1 MFAYRP
7 LTLFDASAEVS
18 RPVPAAYAE
27 PVERLIDAFRPGGMA
42 FLLLAQE
49 APSPAWLTADRI
61 LSHVGQALLEP
72 MQTQVWPLLEGVWV
86 VAVHAEGGSEGS
98 VSTLQA
104 HALRKAIIDRLEA
117 DWRAHRPDAGAEPA
131 GEEEALVPE
140 APPFILTPVASMPCT
155 EDLQENI
162 EELNALLEIIL
173 QKQLRAQFQPIV
185 NLRDGRVFGYEALIR
200 GPKGAPLQRSGALFR
215 AADKARLISW
225 LDLACQ
231 EQCFAT
237 AAELNIRHLLFINMD
252 AEGLSFM
259 DLQDRPLSLR
269 AREYGLTPENIV
281 IEITERQTVS
291 DFPRLLNYIGRLREE
306 GFKIAVDD
314 AGAGYSSL
322 YTISELRPEF
332 VKVGRAVVRNI
343 DVNGER
349 RALLAALA
357 QYART
362 IGAAVLAE
370 GPETRQELATLID
383 LGIPYSQGYLMGK
396 PADSLR
402 GVPRETREFIHQR
415 SQQSALMAAGRS
427 VTIGRLARR
436 GMALSPETPLA
447 DAARSFARDASLTSV
462 VVVEEGKPRG
472 LVMRQQLDY
481 VLDVAKAA
489 NIAALLPAETL
500 AQWMRTNVLFAD
512 ADSSLHEIARQATT
526 RTDVSMESDVIIVR
540 DGNLYAG
547 VLPIRALME
556 AVTASRR

>member
-7 LTLFDASAEVS
+7 LTLFDASSAVPC
-18 RPVPAAYAE
+18 PVPASYAE
-27 PVERLIDAFRPGGMA
+27 PVERLIEAFRPGGMA
-42 FLLLAQE
+42 FLLQTQE
-49 APSPAWLTADRI
+49 APGPEWLTADRI

-72 MQTQVWPLLEGVWV
+72 MQTQVWPLLDGVWV
-86 VAVHAEGGSEGS
+86 VAVSAEGGIEGPIS
-98 VSTLQA
+98 ALQA
-104 HALRKAIIDRLEA
+104 HALRKALADRLEE
-117 DWRAHRPDAGAEPA
+117 DWRAHAPDAGVESTDPEAEA
-131 GEEEALVPE
+131 VPV
-140 APPFILTPVASMPCT
+140 APPFLLTPLAAMPCT
-155 EDLQENI
+155 DDLRENI

-231 EQCFAT
+231 EQCFAS
-237 AAELNIRHLLFINMD
+237 AAEQHIRHQLFINMD
-252 AEGLSFM
+252 AEGLSFL
-259 DLQDRPLSLR
+259 DLQGRPLSLR
-269 AREYGLTPENIV
+269 AREYGLAPENVV

-322 YTISELRPEF
+322 YAISELRPEF

-349 RALLAALA
+349 RALMAALV

-383 LGIPYSQGYLMGK
+383 LGVPYSQGYLMGK
-396 PADSLR
+396 PADSFR
-402 GVPRETREFIHQR
+402 GVPRETREFISQR
-415 SQQSALMAAGRS
+415 SQQSTLMAAGRS

-436 GMALSPETPLA
+436 GLAMPPETPLA
-447 DAARSFARDASLTSV
+447 EAARCFAKDASLTSV
-462 VVVEEGKPRG
+462 VVVEEGQPRG

-489 NIAALLPAETL
+489 HIAALVPAETL
-500 AQWMRTNVLFAD
+500 AQWMRTSALFAD
-512 ADSSLHEIARQATT
+512 TEASLHEIARQATT
-526 RTDVSMESDVIIVR
+526 RADISLESDVIIVR
-540 DGNLYAG
+540 GGNQYAG

-556 AVTASRR
+556 AITATRR

>member
-7 LTLFDASAEVS
+7 LTLFDASSAVPC
-18 RPVPAAYAE
+18 PVPAAYAE
-27 PVERLIDAFRPGGMA
+27 SVERLIEAFRPGSMA
-42 FLLLAQE
+42 FLLQVQQAHC
-49 APSPAWLTADRI
+49 PDWLTGDRI

-72 MQTQVWPLLEGVWV
+72 MQPQVWPLLEGVWV
-86 VAVHAEGGSEGS
+86 VAVSVEGGVEGP
-98 VSTLQA
+98 VSALQA
-104 HALRKAIIDRLEA
+104 HALRKALADRLEA
-117 DWRAHRPDAGAEPA
+117 DWREHTPDIRADVAGPE
-131 GEEEALVPE
+131 GETVPDL
-140 APPFILTPVASMPCT
+140 PPFTLTPVAAMPCT
-155 EDLQENI
+155 EDLRENI
-162 EELNALLEIIL
+162 EELNSLLEIIL

-185 NLRDGRVFGYEALIR
+185 NLRDGRIFGYEALIR
-200 GPKGAPLQRSGALFR
+200 GPKGALLQRSGALFR

-231 EQCFAT
+231 EQCFAS
-237 AAELNIRHLLFINMD
+237 AAEQRIRHLLFINMD
-252 AEGLSFM
+252 AEGLSFL
-259 DLQDRPLSLR
+259 DLQGRPLALR
-269 AREYGLTPENIV
+269 AREYGLAPENIV

-349 RALLAALA
+349 RSLLAALA

-362 IGAAVLAE
+362 IGAAMLAE

-396 PADSLR
+396 PADSFR

-415 SQQSALMAAGRS
+415 AQQSALMAAGRS

-436 GMALSPETPLA
+436 GMAMPPETPLA
-447 DAARSFARDASLTSV
+447 EAARYFAKDASLTSV
-462 VVVEEGKPRG
+462 VVVEEGRPRG

-500 AQWMRTNVLFAD
+500 AQWMRTSVLFAD
-512 ADSSLHEIARQATT
+512 AEASLHEIARQATT
-526 RTDVSMESDVIIVR
+526 RADISLESDVIIVQG
-540 DGNLYAG
+540 GNLYAG

-556 AVTASRR
+556 AVTAMRR